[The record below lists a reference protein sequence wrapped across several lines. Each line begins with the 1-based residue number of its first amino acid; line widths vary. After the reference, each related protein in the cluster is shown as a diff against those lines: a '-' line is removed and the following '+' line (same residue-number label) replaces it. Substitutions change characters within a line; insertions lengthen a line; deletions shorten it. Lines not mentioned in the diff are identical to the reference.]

1 VIQTVA
7 AFGGSDL
14 SHLIATDGEDSQ
26 FLSRAD
32 IERLNVAAMA
42 TAVVD

>member
-1 VIQTVA
+1 MA
-7 AFGGSDL
+7 PFGGGDL

-42 TAVVD
+42 AAIVD